1 MTVKFY
7 ELDKMNHFLEII
19 KIDSKEVKITII
31 ID

>member
-7 ELDKMNHFLEII
+7 ELEMNHFLEIT
-19 KIDSKEVKITII
+19 KIDSKEVKITTI